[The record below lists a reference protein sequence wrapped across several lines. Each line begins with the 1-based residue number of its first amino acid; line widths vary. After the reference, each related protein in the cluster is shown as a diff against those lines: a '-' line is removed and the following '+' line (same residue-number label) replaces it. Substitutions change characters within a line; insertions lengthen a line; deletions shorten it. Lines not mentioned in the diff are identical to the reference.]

1 MRPAVSERFTH
12 HQYVQP
18 SEKFG
23 KFKFINFSRAV
34 VQEHIRPPGTPEA
47 PPIQWRP
54 AHACARMISYKK
66 NSIYWTPWK
75 VSVLMMQSR
84 IASTLQSSY
93 RTSHRGLTT
102 YCHIVPC
109 ILLLLMLMMRLAI
122 QSGCYECRCH
132 GPSCRWYLKLW
143 FYL

>member
-1 MRPAVSERFTH
+1 
-12 HQYVQP
+12 
-18 SEKFG
+18 
-23 KFKFINFSRAV
+23 
-34 VQEHIRPPGTPEA
+34 
-47 PPIQWRP
+47 
-54 AHACARMISYKK
+54 
-66 NSIYWTPWK
+66 
-75 VSVLMMQSR
+75 MMQSR

-132 GPSCRWYLKLW
+132 GPSCRWYLKLCTVL
-143 FYL
+143 FINYSPLQSTIIITIIIIIIYLLRNNMHNK